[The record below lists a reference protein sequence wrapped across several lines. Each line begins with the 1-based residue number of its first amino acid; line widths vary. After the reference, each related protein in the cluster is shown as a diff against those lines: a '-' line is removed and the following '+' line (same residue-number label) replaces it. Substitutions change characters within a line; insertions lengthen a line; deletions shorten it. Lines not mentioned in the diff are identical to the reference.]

1 MTTAPLAD
9 REPQP
14 GTVPRGSPRCGLPRF
29 TTEPHEPSPRRMR
42 FEQLLRR
49 VTYLVVFGVV
59 TAALAGVAGLRTAD
73 ASTSNDDV
81 ALTVFYAQA
90 TRPGI
95 ATPFEI
101 DIVPAEPGPLPET
114 ITVEVSSEYLSMFD
128 EKDWTRNPTR
138 PRPTGPSRRGSTNWT
153 T

>member
-1 MTTAPLAD
+1 
-9 REPQP
+9 
-14 GTVPRGSPRCGLPRF
+14 
-29 TTEPHEPSPRRMR
+29 MR